1 MAVAGRFYITTPI
14 YYVNDRPHIG
24 TAYCST
30 LADTLARF
38 QRLFGQETYFL
49 TGTDEHGQKVEK
61 AALDRGI
68 TPQDHCDELSQ
79 AFRDL
84 LPQMHIAND
93 DFIRTTEDRHKKV
106 VRASLQR
113 LFESGDIYA
122 EDYEGWYS
130 TSAERFWTE
139 KDLVD
144 GKCPDSGQEVE
155 KIVERNYFFRMSKY
169 SDALRAHIE
178 SNPGFLR
185 PPHRANEVL
194 GFLDKGLQDLCISRP
209 KARLSWGIEL
219 PFDTDYVTYV
229 WFDALLNYISALGYG
244 QDDAL
249 FQTWWP
255 HSNHLLG
262 KDILTTHSV
271 YWTTILLALGV
282 PLPKSI
288 IAHGWWLQGD
298 AKMSKS
304 LGNVVSPLGMKD
316 VYGTDVL
323 RYFLMRDM
331 VIGLD
336 SDFSEAMLVRRNN
349 SDLAND
355 LGNLA
360 RRAAGLVD
368 RYFDGK
374 VPPRGDAGEPE
385 LALERAAA
393 TLVGRVPELVN
404 GLKLHAAIEET
415 LQFVRSLNK
424 YVTDTAPFKVVKTDP
439 AAAGTILYT
448 VLEGL
453 RQVAWL
459 LSPVMPQKMA
469 ELRDGLGTSP
479 AISTLEALHWGQLE
493 EGSAISMGKGLFP
506 RAEPPEEAQVAPVA
520 QSKPAKSKKGDM
532 AKDTSETTQEKADM
546 IEFDEFLA
554 VNLVVATVK
563 TCGPVEGADK
573 LLIFQLDLGS
583 ETRTVLS
590 GLAKHYDPETLV
602 GTQVVLVSNLKPR
615 KIFGIESQGMLLTTE
630 DSEGS
635 VHLLRPGSESPA
647 GTRIQ

>member
-1 MAVAGRFYITTPI
+1 MSVDGRYYITTPI
-14 YYVNDRPHIG
+14 YYVNDQPHIG
-24 TAYCST
+24 TAYCSA
-30 LADTLARF
+30 LADTLARY
-38 QRLFGQETYFL
+38 QRLFGRETYFL

-61 AALDRGI
+61 AANDRGI
-68 TPQDHCDELSQ
+68 SPQAHCDELSQ

-84 LPQMHIAND
+84 LPQMHVSND
-93 DFIRTTEDRHKKV
+93 DFIRTTEERHKKV
-106 VRASLQR
+106 VRSALQR
-113 LFESGDIYA
+113 LYDSGDIYA

-155 KIVERNYFFRMSKY
+155 KIIERNYFFRMSKY

-178 SNPGFLR
+178 SNSEFLR

-209 KARLSWGIEL
+209 KARLAWGIEL

-244 QDDAL
+244 TDDEL
-249 FQTWWP
+249 FQKWWP

-271 YWTTILLALGV
+271 YWTTILLELGV

-288 IAHGWWLQGD
+288 IANGWWMMGE

-368 RYFDGK
+368 RYYGGK
-374 VPPRGDAGEPE
+374 VPERGEDGAE
-385 LALERAAA
+385 ERALRETAESLRA
-393 TLVGRVPELVN
+393 RVPELVN
-404 GLKLHAAIEET
+404 DLKLHTAIEET

-439 AAAGTILYT
+439 AAAGRVLYT

-453 RQVAWL
+453 RHTAWL
-459 LSPVMPQKMA
+459 LSPVMPEKMA
-469 ELRDGLGTSP
+469 ELRDGLGSSP
-479 AISTLEALHWGQLE
+479 PISNLAALSWGGLE
-493 EGSAISMGKGLFP
+493 EGSPIAMGKGLFP
-506 RAEPPEEAQVAPVA
+506 RAELPEPTVEPKADSRPKPKNEKSS
-520 QSKPAKSKKGDM
+520 SKSGSSKRAG
-532 AKDTSETTQEKADM
+532 DM

-554 VNLVVATVK
+554 VQLLVADVK
-563 TCGPVEGADK
+563 TCGPVDGADK
-573 LLIFQLDLGS
+573 LLIFELDLGT

-590 GLAKHYDPETLV
+590 GLAKHYDPATLV

-630 DSEGS
+630 DADGA
-635 VHLLRPGSESPA
+635 VHLLRPGAASPA

>member
-1 MAVAGRFYITTPI
+1 MAVDGRFYITTPI

-38 QRLFGQETYFL
+38 QRLFGNETYLL

-61 AALDRGI
+61 AAVERGI
-68 TPQDHCDELSQ
+68 SPQAHCDELSQ

-93 DFIRTTEDRHKKV
+93 DFIRTTEERHKHV
-106 VRASLQR
+106 VREALQR
-113 LFESGDIYA
+113 LYDCGDIYA

-139 KDLVD
+139 KDLVN

-155 KIVERNYFFRMSKY
+155 KIIERNYFFRMSKY

-178 SNPGFLR
+178 SNDGFLR

-209 KARLSWGIEL
+209 KVRLSWGIEL
-219 PFDTDYVTYV
+219 PFDTEYVTYV

-244 QDDAL
+244 SDDAL
-249 FQTWWP
+249 FQKWWP

-271 YWTTILLALGV
+271 YWTTILLALGIE
-282 PLPKSI
+282 LPKSI

-368 RYFDGK
+368 RYFEGK
-374 VPPRGDAGEPE
+374 VPARGAAGEQE
-385 LALERAAA
+385 RALEAAA
-393 TLVGRVPELVN
+393 GDLLRRVPDLVN
-404 GLKLHAAIEET
+404 GLKLHTAIEET

-439 AAAGTILYT
+439 EAAGRILYT

-453 RQVAWL
+453 RHVSWL
-459 LSPVMPQKMA
+459 LSPVMPQKMG

-479 AISTLEALHWGQLE
+479 PFSVLGDLRWGELE
-493 EGSAISMGKGLFP
+493 EGSSIAMAKGLFP
-506 RAEPPEEAQVAPVA
+506 RAEPPKEAEPSAEA
-520 QSKPAKSKKGDM
+520 APAKAPKSDGAQNKKKK
-532 AKDTSETTQEKADM
+532 KDGDM

-554 VNLVVATVK
+554 VKLVVASVK
-563 TCGPVEGADK
+563 SCARVDGADK
-573 LLIFQLDLGS
+573 LLIFELDMGS

-630 DSEGS
+630 DAEGA
-635 VHLLRPGSESPA
+635 VHLLRPGSDSPA

>member
-1 MAVAGRFYITTPI
+1 MSVDGRYYITTPI

-24 TAYCST
+24 TAYCSA

-38 QRLFGQETYFL
+38 QRLFGNETYFL

-68 TPQDHCDELSQ
+68 SPQAHCDELSE
-79 AFRDL
+79 AFREL
-84 LPQMHIAND
+84 LPQMHVSND
-93 DFIRTTEDRHKKV
+93 DFIRTTEERHKVV
-106 VRASLQR
+106 VRAALQQ
-113 LFESGDIYA
+113 LFDSGDIYA

-130 TSAERFWTE
+130 TAAERFWTE
-139 KDLVD
+139 KDLVN
-144 GKCPDSGQEVE
+144 GKCPDSGQDVE

-169 SDALRAHIE
+169 SDQLRAHIE
-178 SNPGFLR
+178 ANAEFIR

-209 KARLSWGIEL
+209 KARLAWGIEL

-244 QDDAL
+244 GDDDL

-288 IAHGWWLQGD
+288 IAHGWWLRGE

-316 VYGTDVL
+316 VYGADVL

-374 VPPRGDAGEPE
+374 VPTEGAAGEE
-385 LALERAAA
+385 ERVLHEMASALRR
-393 TLVGRVPELVN
+393 RVPELV
-404 GLKLHAAIEET
+404 GDLKIHSAIEET

-439 AAAGTILYT
+439 AAAGRILYT

-453 RQVAWL
+453 RHVSWL
-459 LSPVMPQKMA
+459 LTPVMPMKMA
-469 ELRDGLGTSP
+469 ELHEGLGTSP
-479 AISTLEALHWGQLE
+479 AITTLASLQWGDLE

-506 RAEPPEEAQVAPVA
+506 RAEPPEEAEETPAEPQAKAP
-520 QSKPAKSKKGDM
+520 KKAKSKPK
-532 AKDTSETTQEKADM
+532 KDSDV
-546 IEFDEFLA
+546 IEFDDFLA
-554 VNLVVATVK
+554 VQLVVADVK
-563 TCGPVEGADK
+563 SCGPVEGADK
-573 LLIFQLDLGS
+573 LLIFELDLGT

-590 GLAKHYDPETLV
+590 GLAKHYAPESLV

-615 KIFGIESQGMLLTTE
+615 KIFGVESQGMLLTTE
-630 DSEGS
+630 DAEGG
-635 VHLLRPGSESPA
+635 VHLLRPGAPAPA